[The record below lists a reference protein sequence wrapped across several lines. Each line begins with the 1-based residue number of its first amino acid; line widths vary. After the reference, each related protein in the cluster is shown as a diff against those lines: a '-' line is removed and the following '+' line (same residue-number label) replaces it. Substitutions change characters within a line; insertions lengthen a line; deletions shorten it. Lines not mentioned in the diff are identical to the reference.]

1 MNTYSEGNFH
11 LCSCCAQHSEQGL
24 ARTWSF
30 WSLGWAE
37 ASCTSSFSH
46 FPSQA
51 SFLHR
56 WDSNLVLG
64 IIGSSCCLV
73 HDPYFTSEMP
83 CVLFILFSVLG
94 PWCHHW
100 DLGWE
105 HPSLRTVLLGVSW
118 LCSETSAKE
127 MPAESNAGAEPWALS
142 PGMSPTQGKSD
153 LSPCWEVHRQPGV
166 ALSLH
171 LLSCLAPSSSC
182 LLSAWSTP
190 GLLVWGHYMSV
201 SIHNP
206 ALNAQRLIKE

>member
-118 LCSETSAKE
+118 LCSETQCQGNACRIKHWCWTLGSESRNVPHSREIRPVTMLGSAQTAWGG
-127 MPAESNAGAEPWALS
+127 P
-142 PGMSPTQGKSD
+142 
-153 LSPCWEVHRQPGV
+153 
-166 ALSLH
+166 
-171 LLSCLAPSSSC
+171 
-182 LLSAWSTP
+182 LSAPVVLP
-190 GLLVWGHYMSV
+190 G
-201 SIHNP
+201 SI
-206 ALNAQRLIKE
+206 Q